1 MLKIKDIISML
12 KDLYKSNLIL
22 ENFFDVL
29 LTIGA
34 FSLCCNFL
42 SKFGLTF
49 VLLSGVLYLLDVAT
63 GIVFLTLFAP
73 SIFVLANLPIAYIKN
88 ITKDIKQYKND
99 NKNLDKNQEDIYISY
114 LNETKEMKN
123 ISKKQYSCNDKESLN
138 KKMNMVRVRKK

>member
-34 FSLCCNFL
+34 FSFCCNFL

-63 GIVFLTLFAP
+63 GLILLTLFTP
-73 SIFVLANLPIAYIKN
+73 SILVLANLPIAYMKN
-88 ITKDIKQYKND
+88 ITKGIKQYKND
-99 NKNLDKNQEDIYISY
+99 NKNLDKNQEDIYISK
-114 LNETKEMKN
+114 LNKEKEMKN
-123 ISKKQYSCNDKESLN
+123 ISKKQYSCNDMKSLN